1 MRLLLLCLG
10 LAACGT
16 LNAARPL
23 SQGQSAVGLTFG
35 GPLVNLGAPI
45 PLPSLVVEGRHGLAP
60 LAGRPFDVHY
70 GLNLTGA
77 AFGLAGVHGGAGWQV
92 LEQAGGRPALTVVD
106 RLFLVDNHLD
116 RTKDDPALWALNQT
130 ELLASWQWGRPM
142 VYTGLSEVLDLR
154 APGLML
160 APILGGE
167 LPLGAARRVSL
178 QVELRYQGVNRL
190 PESEAI
196 PWVSLGPGA
205 LQTTVGAQVR
215 LGKEE
220 RP

>member
-1 MRLLLLCLG
+1 M
-10 LAACGT
+10 
-16 LNAARPL
+16 NAARPL
-23 SQGQSAVGLTFG
+23 AKGQSALGLTFG
-35 GPLVNLGAPI
+35 GPMVRLGAPI

-60 LAGRPFDVHY
+60 LAGRPFDLHY

-77 AFGLAGVHGGAGWQV
+77 AFGLAGVHVGAGWELV
-92 LEQAGGRPALTVVD
+92 EQAGGRPALTVVD

-116 RTKDDPALWALNQT
+116 RTKEDPALWALDQA
-130 ELLASWQWGRPM
+130 ELLASWDLGRPM

-154 APGLML
+154 EPGLLL
-160 APILGGE
+160 APILGTE
-167 LPLGAARRVSL
+167 LRVGSARRVGL
-178 QVELRYQGVNRL
+178 QAELRYQGVNRL

-205 LQTTVGAQVR
+205 LQATVGANFR
-215 LGKEE
+215 FGKKE